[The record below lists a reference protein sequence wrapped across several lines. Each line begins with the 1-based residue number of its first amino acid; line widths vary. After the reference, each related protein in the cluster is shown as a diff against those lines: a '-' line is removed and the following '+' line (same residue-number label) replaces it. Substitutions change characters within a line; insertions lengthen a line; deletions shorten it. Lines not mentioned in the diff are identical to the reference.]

1 MATQKQKQWS
11 VLAMNTT
18 AFTVC
23 FAVWTMFSI
32 IGIQIKA
39 ELGLSESQFGL
50 LIATPILS
58 GALARLPLGLLTD
71 YFGGRLIFSIL
82 MIVVAAASYGLS
94 FATLYWHYLIA
105 GLCVGL
111 AGGSFAVGIAYTS
124 AWFEKERQ
132 GFVMGI
138 FGAGNVG
145 AALTNL
151 AAPLILL
158 AYGWRMVPQVYAV
171 AIALMA
177 VIFLFFTYDDQVHF
191 KTKAIMKQT
200 PLSERL
206 KPLREL
212 RVWRFSL
219 YYFVVFGG
227 YVALALWLP
236 SYIVN
241 EYNLSITTASFI
253 TMAFTLPGALV
264 RVLGGWLSDEYGAR
278 SVNWAVFWVCI
289 VSLFFLSYPP
299 TSMTIHGI
307 DRDINLSF
315 SMNIWAFGLLIF
327 IVGVAM
333 GFGKASIYRMIHDYY
348 PEHMGVVGGFVG
360 TVGALGGFV
369 LPVIFGLAA
378 DLTGIRSSCFMFL
391 YGLLG
396 ACMFWMHYAIKT
408 EEHLERI
415 RHAAKSNFL
424 ME

>member
-1 MATQKQKQWS
+1 MATQTQKQWS

-32 IGIQIKA
+32 IGIEIQN
-39 ELGLSESQFGL
+39 ELSLSGSQFGL
-50 LIATPILS
+50 LVAMPILS
-58 GALARLPLGLLTD
+58 GALSRLPLGLLTD
-71 YFGGRLIFSIL
+71 YFGGRIIFSIL

-94 FATLYWHYLIA
+94 YATLYWHYLLA

-111 AGGSFAVGIAYTS
+111 AGGSFSVGIAYTS
-124 AWFEKERQ
+124 AWFDKERQ

-145 AALTNL
+145 AALTNI

-158 AYGWRMVPQVYAV
+158 AYGWRMVPQVYGV
-171 AIALMA
+171 AMVLMT
-177 VIFLFFTYDDQVHF
+177 VIFLLFTYDDQVHK
-191 KTKAIMKQT
+191 KTKEIMDRT
-200 PLSERL
+200 PLTDRL

-212 RVWRFSL
+212 RVWRFGL
-219 YYFVVFGG
+219 YYFFVFGG
-227 YVALALWLP
+227 FVALALWLP
-236 SYIVN
+236 NYVVS
-241 EYNLSITTASFI
+241 EYRLSITAASFI
-253 TMAFTLPGALV
+253 TLLFTLPGALV

-278 SVNWAVFWVCI
+278 NVNWGVFWVCI

-307 DRDINLSF
+307 SHEINLSF
-315 SMNIWAFGLLIF
+315 GVNIWIFSALIF

-348 PEHMGVVGGFVG
+348 PNHMGVVGGFVG
-360 TVGALGGFV
+360 AVGALGGFI
-369 LPVIFGLAA
+369 LPIMFGLAA

-396 ACMFWMHYAIKT
+396 FCMIWMHYAIKT

-415 RHAAKSNFL
+415 RHAAKSDFL

>member
-1 MATQKQKQWS
+1 MATQIQKQWS

-23 FAVWTMFSI
+23 FAAWTMFSI
-32 IGIQIKA
+32 IGIQIKD
-39 ELGLSESQFGL
+39 ELALSESQFGL
-50 LIATPILS
+50 LIAMPILS
-58 GALARLPLGLLTD
+58 GALSRLPLGLLTD
-71 YFGGRLIFSIL
+71 YFGGRVIFSIL
-82 MIVVAAASYGLS
+82 MLVVAASSYGLS

-111 AGGSFAVGIAYTS
+111 AGGSFAVGIACTS
-124 AWFEKERQ
+124 AWFEKDRQ

-158 AYGWRMVPQVYAV
+158 AYGWRMVPQVYGI
-171 AIALMA
+171 AIVLMA
-177 VIFLFFTYDDQVHF
+177 VIFLLFTYDDPVHS
-191 KTKAIMKQT
+191 KTKAIMDQT

-236 SYIVN
+236 NYIVN
-241 EYNLSITTASFI
+241 EYHLSITTASFI

-264 RVLGGWLSDEYGAR
+264 RILGGWLSNEYGAR
-278 SVNWAVFWVCI
+278 NVNWGVFWVCI

-307 DRDINLSF
+307 DRDILLSF
-315 SMNIWAFGLLIF
+315 SVNVWAFGILIF
-327 IVGVAM
+327 VVGVAM

-369 LPVIFGLAA
+369 LPIIFGLAA

-396 ACMFWMHYAIKT
+396 FCMIWMHYAIKT

>member
-1 MATQKQKQWS
+1 MATQIQKQWS

-32 IGIQIKA
+32 IGIQIKG
-39 ELGLSESQFGL
+39 ELALSESQFGL
-50 LIATPILS
+50 LVAMPILS
-58 GALARLPLGLLTD
+58 GALSRLPLGLLTD

-82 MIVVAAASYGLS
+82 MVVVAAASYGLS
-94 FATLYWHYLIA
+94 FATLYWHYLLA

-158 AYGWRMVPQVYAV
+158 AYGWRMVPQVYGI

-177 VIFLFFTYDDQVHF
+177 VIFLLFTYDDPVHA

-200 PLSERL
+200 ALIERL

-236 SYIVN
+236 SYIVS
-241 EYNLSITTASFI
+241 EYHLSITNASFI

-264 RVLGGWLSDEYGAR
+264 RVVGGWLSDEYGAR
-278 SVNWAVFWVCI
+278 NVNWAVFWVCI

-307 DRDINLSF
+307 DRDIFLSF
-315 SMNIWAFGLLIF
+315 GMNIWAFGVLIF

-348 PEHMGVVGGFVG
+348 PTHMGVVGGFVG

-369 LPVIFGLAA
+369 LPIIFGLTA

-396 ACMFWMHYAIKT
+396 FCMIWMHYAIKT

-415 RHAAKSNFL
+415 RNAAKSNFL